1 MNRLQRTTYCRLTS
15 LLALLLA
22 LCLAVLPVRAAESS
36 KLPLTMRLPVNVTFD
51 QDGLDPKRSYVLSLV
66 PENSGYPMPEEAAD
80 NKWQS
85 TVSEENGTAYSLAI
99 TYNHVGEWWYAL
111 TLTRREDGSLVAQ
124 YWLHVMALQTD
135 NGQQLVTT
143 LHEGTQTGNKVS
155 AVAFADAHTIPDTP
169 VTPNPPTTETPPSPS
184 TPSTPSETP
193 PTPTTTETTQA
204 ATESTEETT
213 EETTEEIVEETPSSG
228 GTSTGSVEG
237 SAKGRNGSV
246 LPAGRDRLTKGSDSG
261 DDGDVQGANRGRS
274 PLTGDDSHLL
284 LWMILCA
291 ASLCVL
297 LVLGRGLR
305 KKK

>member
-22 LCLAVLPVRAAESS
+22 LCLAALPVRAAESP

-85 TVSEENGTAYSLAI
+85 TVSEKNGTAYSLAI

-111 TLTRREDGSLVAQ
+111 TLTRGEDGSLVAQ

-143 LHEGTQTGNKVS
+143 LHEGTQTGKKVS
-155 AVAFADAHTIPDTP
+155 AAAFADAHT
-169 VTPNPPTTETPPSPS
+169 NPPTTETPPSPS

-193 PTPTTTETTQA
+193 PTPTTNETTQA
-204 ATESTEETT
+204 ATEST

-228 GTSTGSVEG
+228 GTSSGSVEG